1 MLASFSFAAIV
12 LAAVA
17 SVDAAVIPRTKAPAH
32 YLEGYLE
39 PYETYHTRYL
49 AIGCHNN
56 HGKQF
61 FDDCC
66 HPMLATESLEKN
78 RKAYCV
84 PSPEASSSA
93 HAAEPTSTVTTPV
106 DPIDDC
112 DDDEEEGSHAD
123 EEDCDDEGSQDTPAP
138 LPTPAPAPSSAPAPA
153 PASQK
158 PASTPESKPAATPE
172 SKPSPTPTPIPT
184 PEASPEPKPETTAKP
199 TVIVSSSKAPEP
211 TKSIVDAVVDTVKD
225 IVKGGFATFYDQH
238 GVAGA
243 CGDVNPDSA
252 LIAAL
257 DYRTYGDT
265 SKKSSHCG
273 SKVNIKNTKNG
284 KSVIVTVADA
294 CPTCENKASIDLSR
308 AAFNTIA
315 TEDEGIVPIEW
326 FFLPSL

>member
-1 MLASFSFAAIV
+1 MLASLSFAAIV

-17 SVDAAVIPRTKAPAH
+17 SVDGAVIPRTKAPAH

-49 AIGCHNN
+49 AIGCQNN

-106 DPIDDC
+106 DPIDEDC
-112 DDDEEEGSHAD
+112 DDDEEDDSHAD
-123 EEDCDDEGSQDTPAP
+123 EEDCDDEDSQDTPAP
-138 LPTPAPAPSSAPAPA
+138 LPTPAPAPSPVPAPA

-158 PASTPESKPAATPE
+158 PATTAESKPAPSPE
-172 SKPSPTPTPIPT
+172 SKPSPTPTP
-184 PEASPEPKPETTAKP
+184 EASPKPEVKPETTVKP
-199 TVIVSSSKAPEP
+199 TVIISSSKAPQPQP
-211 TKSIVDAVVDTVKD
+211 TKSIVDEVVDTVKD

-265 SKKSSHCG
+265 SKKSTHCG
-273 SKVNIKNTKNG
+273 AKVNIKNTKNG
-284 KSVIVTVADA
+284 KTVIVTIADA

-308 AAFNTIA
+308 AAFNAIA

-326 FFLPSL
+326 SFL